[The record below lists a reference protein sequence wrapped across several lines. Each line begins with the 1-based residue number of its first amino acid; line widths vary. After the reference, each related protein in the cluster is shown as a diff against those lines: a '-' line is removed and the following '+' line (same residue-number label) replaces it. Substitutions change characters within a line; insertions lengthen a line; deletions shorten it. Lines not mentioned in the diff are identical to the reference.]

1 MFQPTVITLRVVV
14 RVVRLGQRRCFG
26 TKFLHRDRETD
37 WVILING
44 DGDADG
50 SSRLAADS
58 QTKSDGMV

>member
-1 MFQPTVITLRVVV
+1 MFQPTVITVRVVV

-26 TKFLHRDRETD
+26 TKFLHRDRGTD

-44 DGDADG
+44 DGD
-50 SSRLAADS
+50 S